1 MGPWRSRF
9 EEDRPSKD
17 TSVKT
22 IVLVC
27 ALVSISCLPSCQ
39 SYPKKSRHAN
49 SSSASGLSSSALFED
64 IAPRVGIRFKHSS
77 GAMGKFYFIEIIPAG
92 CALFDFDNDGF
103 LDVLLLQSGPSD
115 PSLLQ
120 GARSLTPSSYCA
132 LYHNNGDGTFTD
144 ATLGSG
150 LDRDLGYTHGVA
162 VGDYDND
169 GYDDLFITGYRRNF
183 LFRNQYAVLQRVHR
197 SPDKSHTPSLSLPLF
212 ADVTRK
218 MGLDR
223 LHSTGYATSA
233 AFGDYDNDGLLDLY
247 VCYYCSW
254 TWKKDVACHDSQGRR
269 DYCTPE
275 MYDPDTHRLYHNE
288 GHRFVDVS
296 EKAGITKARG
306 RGLAVAFIDY
316 DYDGDQDIFV
326 ANDLNPN
333 MLWRNN
339 GNGTFTEVGLP
350 AGCAYTEGGGLMAG
364 MGIAIADYD
373 HSGRESMFVTN
384 FSLKPN
390 ALFKN
395 LGNGHFADVAQAAG
409 LGLPSMRYLA
419 FGCEFMDYD
428 ADGWADLLVVNG
440 HVVVHAE
447 VMGPGI
453 TYEEPKQL
461 FHNEANGAFRE
472 ITEKALLGDLALP
485 TVGRGLAIGDVDND
499 GRLDALV
506 TNNNGPAQLFRNLD
520 RSTHHW
526 VAFKTNGTKSNR
538 NGIHAHFTITAN
550 GIRQT
555 ASVRGGS
562 SFLSHSDRRV
572 YFGLGKAEKIDKV
585 EVRWPSGLQEIYKD
599 IPANAI
605 YILTEGRGITGKQPA
620 KKPNR

>member
-1 MGPWRSRF
+1 
-9 EEDRPSKD
+9 
-17 TSVKT
+17 VKVT
-22 IVLVC
+22 VLVC
-27 ALVSISCLPSCQ
+27 VFLSLTFLLGCQ
-39 SYPKKSRHAN
+39 PHSKKSLDTN
-49 SSSASGLSSSALFED
+49 SSSASPASALFED
-64 IAPRVGIRFKHSS
+64 IAPRIGINFKHSS
-77 GAMGKFYFIEIIPAG
+77 GATGKFYFIEIIPAG
-92 CALFDFDNDGF
+92 CALFDYDNDGF
-103 LDVLLLQSGPSD
+103 LDILLLQSGPSD

-120 GARSLTPSSYCA
+120 SASPPSSTLFCA

-144 ATLGSG
+144 VTLGSG
-150 LDRDLGYTHGVA
+150 LDRYLGYTHGVA

-183 LFRNQYAVLQRVHR
+183 LFRNQYATRNHSRMNRVGN
-197 SPDKSHTPSLSLPLF
+197 PTPSSSIPLF

-218 MGLDR
+218 MGLDK

-288 GHRFVDVS
+288 GYRFVDVS

-316 DYDGDQDIFV
+316 DDDGDQDIYV
-326 ANDLNPN
+326 ANDLTPN

-339 GNGTFTEVGLP
+339 GNGTFAEVGLQ

-395 LGNGHFADVAQAAG
+395 LGNGQFADVAQAAG

-453 TYEEPKQL
+453 TYAEPKQL

-472 ITEKALLGDLALP
+472 ITEKAQLGDLALP
-485 TVGRGLAIGDVDND
+485 TVGRGLAIGDIDND

-520 RSTHHW
+520 RSANHW
-526 VAFKTNGTKSNR
+526 VAFKTAGTKSNR
-538 NGIHAHFTITAN
+538 DGIHTRIAIVAN
-550 GIRQT
+550 GMRQT

-562 SFLSHSDRRV
+562 SFLSHSDRRL
-572 YFGLGKAEKIDKV
+572 YFGLGKAEKISRV
-585 EVRWPSGLQEIYKD
+585 EIQWPSGLREILTNV
-599 IPANAI
+599 PANAI
-605 YILTEGRGITGKQPA
+605 YTLTEGRGITGKLPA
-620 KKPNR
+620 KKGH